1 MLSYLNVSV
10 TVTRVILPK
19 CFCYSYTCYLT
30 LMFMLQLHVLS
41 YLNVSVTVT
50 HVILPKQRGT
60 PDSCQTLAEEE
71 LFEYQD
77 KLDLITVGWIH
88 VSL

>member
-1 MLSYLNVSV
+1 M
-10 TVTRVILPK
+10 
-19 CFCYSYTCYLT
+19 
-30 LMFMLQLHVLS
+30 
-41 YLNVSVTVT
+41 
-50 HVILPKQRGT
+50 ILPKQRGT

-88 VSL
+88 VSSNVQTLDILLQITIGLQIDI